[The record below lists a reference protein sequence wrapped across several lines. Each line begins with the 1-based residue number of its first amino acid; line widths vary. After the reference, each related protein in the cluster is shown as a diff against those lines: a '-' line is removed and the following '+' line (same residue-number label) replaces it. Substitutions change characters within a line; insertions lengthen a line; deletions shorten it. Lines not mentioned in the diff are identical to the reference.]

1 MFWICILYFSFALI
15 EIAIFGQ
22 CTCLIW
28 ISCLNFALI
37 AMWLVVRGAILG
49 SFWGCVSHLNFA
61 LIEICFKLIILLL
74 IEICSKLIILLLIE
88 M

>member
-1 MFWICILYFSFALI
+1 M
-15 EIAIFGQ
+15 
-22 CTCLIW
+22 
-28 ISCLNFALI
+28 NFALI

-74 IEICSKLIILLLIE
+74 IERGTGFSD
-88 M
+88 MDAGM